1 MGQTGTMDG
10 PQNVPG
16 PNVLALPQAPD
27 AIELRH
33 LRAFVAVADDLSFS
47 RAAQRLFISQPA
59 LSRQIRG
66 LERLVG
72 CDLFRRSTQ
81 RVELTLAGE
90 ALLARARALLADLDD
105 AISVTRSVGGEL
117 AGRMALLWEPWARAS
132 ADVADLDGIRAAL
145 EELHGQF
152 TPPPD
157 VAVAPVIAGGVPALR
172 VTPEISSPATVLFL
186 HGGGHVAGSA
196 FGYRH
201 LAAAIALAARA
212 PALVIDYRLAPEH
225 PYPAA
230 VQDAV
235 NAYLWLRDTGG
246 DEGRIVVAGDSS
258 AGGLVM
264 SLLLALRERD
274 LPEPAGAAL
283 LCPWVDLTGR
293 TQRPPQDSPLVFSPE
308 MAHRLAQAYLAG
320 HPADDPLLSPLQ
332 TSLAG
337 LPPLLIQAASGD
349 AVLQEAQLLAR
360 HATQCGVDASITVY
374 PVPTH
379 DFHVFWSF
387 LPEARDAIDQLGRF
401 VRAVASPPA
410 ESAAPQ
416 PG

>member
-1 MGQTGTMDG
+1 MGQTGSMDE
-10 PQNVPG
+10 PQ
-16 PNVLALPQAPD
+16 NVLALPQAPD

-90 ALLARARALLADLDD
+90 ALLARAQALLADLDD

-172 VTPEISSPATVLFL
+172 VTPESASP
-186 HGGGHVAGSA
+186 
-196 FGYRH
+196 
-201 LAAAIALAARA
+201 AAAIATAAQA

-246 DEGRIVVAGDSS
+246 DQARIVVAGDSA

-264 SLLLALRERD
+264 TVLLALRERG
-274 LPEPAGAAL
+274 LEMPAGAAL

-293 TQRPPQDSPLVFSPE
+293 TQRPAQDSPLVFSPE

-320 HPADDPLLSPLQ
+320 HPVDDPLLSPLQ
-332 TSLAG
+332 TSLTG

-401 VRAVASPPA
+401 VRAVASPPG

>member
-1 MGQTGTMDG
+1 MGQTGVMDG
-10 PQNVPG
+10 DQ
-16 PNVLALPQAPD
+16 NVLALPSAPD

-33 LRAFVAVADDLSFS
+33 LRALVAVADDLSFS

-90 ALLARARALLADLDD
+90 SLLARARALLADLDD

-132 ADVADLDGIRAAL
+132 ADDADLDAIRAAL
-145 EELHGQF
+145 EELHGRF
-152 TPPPD
+152 TPPPE
-157 VAVAPVIAGGVPALR
+157 VTVAPVIAGGVPALR
-172 VTPEISSPATVLFL
+172 ITPEAPSEAAVLYL

-201 LAAAIALAARA
+201 LAGAIATAAQV

-230 VQDAV
+230 LQDAV
-235 NAYLWLRDTGG
+235 NAYLWLCDTGA
-246 DEGRIVVAGDSS
+246 DESKIVLAGDSS
-258 AGGLVM
+258 AGGLAM
-264 SLLLALRERD
+264 SLLLALRERGI
-274 LPEPAGAAL
+274 PVPAGAVL
-283 LCPWVDLTGR
+283 MCPWVDLTGR
-293 TQRPPQDSPLVFSPE
+293 TQRPPQDSPLIFSPE
-308 MAHRLAQAYLAG
+308 TAQRLAKTYLAG
-320 HPADDPLLSPLQ
+320 QPADDPLLNPLR

-337 LPPLLIQAASGD
+337 LPPLLIHAASGD
-349 AVLQEAQLLAR
+349 AVLQEAQLLAQ
-360 HATQCGVDASITVY
+360 HATRCGVEVRISVY

-379 DFHVFWSF
+379 DFQIFWSF
-387 LPEARDAIDQLGRF
+387 LPEARDAIDEVGQFICTVTG
-401 VRAVASPPA
+401 APKDAASG
-410 ESAAPQ
+410 Q
-416 PG
+416 RG